1 MPAHKLC
8 SQSRRATDG
17 CWAGPH
23 RQLQVEGPR
32 LERQASLAQLSH
44 PLPKLLIVQLANR
57 PAVASDE
64 RIVRDGTR
72 VADASKVFELRMRVQ
87 DGADGSAEGEVGV
100 GDDPGIDEAA
110 GRARRLAVVGLVREL
125 LAPARP
131 AGSRSGASA
140 AKGKSSKRNP
150 YVTWRWDE
158 FGSG

>member
-1 MPAHKLC
+1 MA
-8 SQSRRATDG
+8 AAF
-17 CWAGPH
+17 WAGSH

-72 VADASKVFELRMRVQ
+72 VADASKVVELRMRVQ

-100 GDDPGIDEAA
+100 GDDPGVDEAA
-110 GRARRLAVVGLVREL
+110 GRARRLAVVGLVSEL
-125 LAPARP
+125 LALARP
-131 AGSRSGASA
+131 AGTRSRASA
-140 AKGKSSKRNP
+140 
-150 YVTWRWDE
+150 
-158 FGSG
+158 GSRKEPIMAFERG